1 MNLLFLCVYVC
12 VCGHIVPSSRE
23 FLFTLKKYIEK
34 MQVQIKMSAAP
45 PLLTHFICMY

>member
-12 VCGHIVPSSRE
+12 VCGHIVPSSRYL
-23 FLFTLKKYIEK
+23 LFALKKYMEK
-34 MQVQIKMSAAP
+34 MKMQIKMSTVP